1 MTTAFTILKYDV
13 NFFDKPN
20 ANLKPFVTGNMNKSE
35 FLQLIFALHW
45 AESHL
50 GIVFDVK
57 ETLVYVQHPIVEID
71 LNKTLTVLTR
81 GGKGDRFTLK
91 RGRTIVINPLAKTLD
106 LSGLSMDDTKIAL
119 AENIRML
126 VVSFTNDTD
135 FPDLHAFVGT
145 TKVTTLDRA
154 NYILT
159 SGLKDMYYGLDNLFF
174 HPELVELYR
183 GEETIGADDVV
194 QPALNHQKM
203 WIAQDDKTIFE
214 DKYIIPALKF
224 YRSQLAK
231 VTPSS
236 LPNVLGTLDAIF
248 LSVAKEDIKPI
259 VEQAFNEAADMARLN
274 ELYAL
279 GNTYGAE
286 AARTAAFN
294 RLNTVVNTAKTRVEN
309 FISKKETAL
318 QNSKNYEDSGDVL
331 KATMELLAEYF
342 VTWVTDDLDAV
353 DATLADKAKRTY
365 YAVTNEFSRLVKI
378 ARAAALVRQQD
389 ILDIPLTPPIGPM
402 EQSKTLLENIN
413 NAKEDLFYVETFV
426 DNLSDKTGTLVKG
439 DGFDVAELKTRITK
453 LEQLYR
459 DEAARSDAVQR
470 ALALNATIYMS
481 LADARDAL
489 AKNWNTKFAE
499 ANMIAAEKLNRRI
512 LAFQLLEKRDKGT
525 TLTADERRAVEQAG
539 MGDKLAVDATK
550 AKQVLADVKADLDA
564 RRPPDVSG
572 MTVLDAMRAFNA
584 YFKKPNFKGLDDA
597 DFVAANLAE
606 EYSALVTQSS
616 KLGKMGY
623 NSFVGTAESALI
635 QEITKKLESFIKG
648 SYQNDDDVG
657 YNTYIT
663 TELTPYLNQIDTL
676 WSELPVVSGFVN
688 PVERARKFQS
698 KYVKTFSEVNDPPF
712 DLTKS
717 VAELE
722 ASMVER
728 HEKWDK
734 YPNPYLRSRMDY
746 RLDAR
751 DQLIQYIKDETVYSI
766 DPFIKAYAPDFTGIL
781 NEIMAAK
788 QNRASKWVKEAKQ
801 KFEEAKKTKFDTEE
815 ALMAYFRVTM
825 ARMTIIKEDLENGE
839 ENLDLFK
846 NLLKRMKQ
854 NNVKT
859 SADVLAAKKLTQAEI
874 CSEVASR
881 CKDIVNLIHTSAI
894 DDARLCT
901 YILRSRV
908 HAILTQFKGVDP
920 NVVFDV
926 YSKQS
931 ERVQAFLQEIMVEPI
946 DQKLG
951 LKTTFFVARLF
962 KDKSS
967 PLVISPPT
975 KQADIDELVRLLR
988 QKVIQDSEEC
998 IVYTYEVKTERERIL
1013 YNSKDIY
1020 VRLLMLL
1027 LLWARV
1033 LSNKPIEN
1041 IITLLEEDSVDNMYA
1056 ELRKKTAE
1064 VFFFNQ
1070 PIALCEYHLKN
1081 ATPED
1086 IGSPAFMAQAIAP
1099 LIAASKEAED
1109 IHNGLRGLATT
1120 QSSVEDKERYRQ
1132 IMECM
1137 AAYAQTKNS
1146 DLLERVREMW
1156 PTQ

>member
-1 MTTAFTILKYDV
+1 VCYPAGFFRFLSAFERLDKSV
-13 NFFDKPN
+13 NNPE
-20 ANLKPFVTGNMNKSE
+20 AR
-35 FLQLIFALHW
+35 
-45 AESHL
+45 
-50 GIVFDVK
+50 VK
-57 ETLVYVQHPIVEID
+57 EFISRKQAAFQNAERIEKAGAVIDAAISLLPERVRSYSSDDLDKVDTALADSAKTWDRAVNNEFFKLWKATKEQAMRYQDSILRID
-71 LNKTLTVLTR
+71 LNPPTGEADQSKLLQ
-81 GGKGDRFTLK
+81 
-91 RGRTIVINPLAKTLD
+91 
-106 LSGLSMDDTKIAL
+106 
-119 AENIRML
+119 
-126 VVSFTNDTD
+126 
-135 FPDLHAFVGT
+135 
-145 TKVTTLDRA
+145 TTLSNARDELS
-154 NYILT
+154 YIE
-159 SGLKDMYYGLDNLFF
+159 KF
-174 HPELVELYR
+174 
-183 GEETIGADDVV
+183 
-194 QPALNHQKM
+194 
-203 WIAQDDKTIFE
+203 IF
-214 DKYIIPALKF
+214 
-224 YRSQLAK
+224 
-231 VTPSS
+231 
-236 LPNVLGTLDAIF
+236 
-248 LSVAKEDIKPI
+248 
-259 VEQAFNEAADMARLN
+259 
-274 ELYAL
+274 
-279 GNTYGAE
+279 
-286 AARTAAFN
+286 
-294 RLNTVVNTAKTRVEN
+294 
-309 FISKKETAL
+309 
-318 QNSKNYEDSGDVL
+318 
-331 KATMELLAEYF
+331 
-342 VTWVTDDLDAV
+342 
-353 DATLADKAKRTY
+353 
-365 YAVTNEFSRLVKI
+365 
-378 ARAAALVRQQD
+378 
-389 ILDIPLTPPIGPM
+389 
-402 EQSKTLLENIN
+402 
-413 NAKEDLFYVETFV
+413 
-426 DNLSDKTGTLVKG
+426 NLSDAIDAVKG
-439 DGFDVAELKTRITK
+439 EGFDMA
-453 LEQLYR
+453 
-459 DEAARSDAVQR
+459 
-470 ALALNATIYMS
+470 ALNNVINQLNQLLSDEPTRAKNVELANALDPAIYTN
-481 LADARDAL
+481 LKDTQDAL
-489 AKNWNTKFAE
+489 ATWDPKFVE
-499 ANMIAAEKLNRRI
+499 AYTIAAAKLNRRI
-512 LAFQLLEKRDKGT
+512 VAFQLLDKRDKGNA
-525 TLTADERRAVEQAG
+525 LTEDERRAVEQAG
-539 MGDKLAVDATK
+539 LGDKLAVDATK
-550 AKQVLADVKADLDA
+550 AKQVLADVKADLDT

-606 EYSALVTQSS
+606 EYRALVTQSS
-616 KLGKMGY
+616 KLGKMEY